1 MRLTDDGSRALIDEL
16 TALLDDYRRADTH
29 DRAIAAALET
39 ALTMCR
45 RYAAERDALATKAAV
60 LEEGLRLQRL
70 VTVEQA
76 GQYAALAAR
85 VAEAVSELQQ

>member
-1 MRLTDDGSRALIDEL
+1 MIDEL
-16 TALLDDYRRADTH
+16 TELLDDYRRADGH

-39 ALTMCR
+39 ALIMCR
-45 RYAAERDALATKAAV
+45 RCAAERDALVIKTAA

-70 VTVEQA
+70 ITVEQA